1 MIIKIDLKKCIG
13 CGLCEDYCPTDV
25 IRIDKQL
32 KKAKIVYFD
41 DCMTC
46 YNCEIYCPVKAVK
59 VHPFKKEQPQV
70 W

>member
-1 MIIKIDLKKCIG
+1 MILKIDTKKCIG
-13 CGLCEDYCPTDV
+13 CGICVDCCPTDV
-25 IRIDKQL
+25 IRLDNRF